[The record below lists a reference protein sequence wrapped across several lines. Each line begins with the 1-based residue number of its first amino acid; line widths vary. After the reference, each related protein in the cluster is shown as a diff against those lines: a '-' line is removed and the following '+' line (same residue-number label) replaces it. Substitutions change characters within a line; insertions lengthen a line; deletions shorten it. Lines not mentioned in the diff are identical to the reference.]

1 MPGEST
7 STKPKTWGTRSQVQF
22 RELYPTVNSN
32 VIPESYLI
40 KNQEAYDLKYPRK
53 TPGGKEIA
61 FSPTTKKVQQEK
73 IRKLYHQTKKGFSTD
88 DIKKLSFAYKVL
100 RDELLKKS
108 VTKQSEKGKYIL
120 ARLEIIDKILRENGP
135 KKVPE
140 PTVVPTPRP
149 RLPPRQL
156 DIKDPRQIFDPTSPS
171 AYSRVPPKSPKKTIQ
186 DLQRQRD
193 EFLTNAGWTGA
204 LPSPKPKTPTT
215 KPTKPRPNPLNIGHN
230 KSTNT
235 FPNAP
240 NFGEGY
246 LSPQAEKKLRTGFKL
261 APSNVKRPSLE
272 SISPVQP
279 TGFWNTFGSPKP
291 YNVIPDKNPHASMTT
306 GVWNRIFSPK
316 SARKTVRFQQQGTQL
331 TQFIPRRKY

>member
-7 STKPKTWGTRSQVQF
+7 STKPKTWGTRSQAQF
-22 RELYPTVNSN
+22 RELYPTVNSK
-32 VIPESYLI
+32 VIPQSYLI

-61 FSPTTKKVQQEK
+61 FSPTTKKAQQEK
-73 IRKLYHQTKKGFSTD
+73 IRKLYHQTRKGFSPD

-140 PTVVPTPRP
+140 PTVVPTQKP
-149 RLPPRQL
+149 RLPPR

-171 AYSRVPPKSPKKTIQ
+171 AYSRVPPKSAKKTIQ
-186 DLQRQRD
+186 ELERQTA
-193 EFLTNAGWTGA
+193 EFLTRSGWVGA
-204 LPSPKPKTPTT
+204 LPSPKPKTTT
-215 KPTKPRPNPLNIGHN
+215 TPGKPVKPRPNPLNIGHN
-230 KSTNT
+230 LSTNT
-235 FPNAP
+235 FPSPP

-246 LSPQAEKKLRTGFKL
+246 LSPQAEKKLRTGSKV
-261 APSNVKRPSLE
+261 APIKKNVRRPSGNIE
-272 SISPVQP
+272 PSSP
-279 TGFWNTFGSPKP
+279 TSFWNTFRSPKP
-291 YNVIPDKNPHASMTT
+291 YNEIPDESPHASMTT
-306 GVWNRIFSPK
+306 GVWNRMFSPK
-316 SARKTVRFQQQGTQL
+316 SAGKTVRF
-331 TQFIPRRKY
+331 K

>member
-1 MPGEST
+1 MPSDAT
-7 STKPKTWGTRSQVQF
+7 STKPKTWGTRSQAQF
-22 RELYPTVNSN
+22 RELYPTVNSK
-32 VIPESYLI
+32 VIPQSYLI

-61 FSPTTKKVQQEK
+61 FSPTTKKAQQEK

-140 PTVVPTPRP
+140 PTVVPTP
-149 RLPPRQL
+149 
-156 DIKDPRQIFDPTSPS
+156 IKDPRQIFDPTSPS
-171 AYSRVPPKSPKKTIQ
+171 AYSRVPPKSAKKTIQ
-186 DLQRQRD
+186 ELERQTT
-193 EFLTNAGWTGA
+193 EFLTNAGWTDA
-204 LPSPKPKTPTT
+204 LPSPKPKTPT

-246 LSPQAEKKLRTGFKL
+246 LSPQAEKKLRTGSKV
-261 APSNVKRPSLE
+261 AAIKSNVRRPSGNIE
-272 SISPVQP
+272 PSSP
-279 TGFWNTFGSPKP
+279 TSFWNTFRSPKP
-291 YNVIPDKNPHASMTT
+291 YNKIPDESPHASMTT
-306 GVWNRIFSPK
+306 GLWNRMFSPK
-316 SARKTVRFQQQGTQL
+316 SARKNDRFQQQETQL
-331 TQFIPRRKY
+331 THFIPRRKY